1 MAFKMKAGKEGPMK
15 KNFGISPMKNDEMAK
30 AVAEAKAK
38 NKKASEDPNQL
49 QGIDPDKFAKMLKS
63 E

>member
-1 MAFKMKAGKEGPMK
+1 MAFKMKAGKEGPKK

-38 NKKASEDPNQL
+38 NEKANKDPNKL
-49 QGIDPDKFAKMLKS
+49 QGIDPKKFAEMLRS